1 MNLILVFSVY
11 VLCVILVAGK
21 PNPPKDVKINAIGK
35 NANIS
40 WTISKNKW
48 KTTFIVLVDS
58 EGKKVL
64 FNSKHNHKYVRFP
77 QTSYEIVNLTLCA
90 EYVVTVIYRY
100 NRDQWSNK
108 TKQHFWMTNK
118 TFTADINQN
127 VTLSWTTSLT
137 ELFNVHPPFNSTIIY
152 NVHIGGTIILNSKGG
167 KYIFEDNPKD
177 VKAINITVIHV
188 NKIDAGLYSA
198 KTIQLEM

>member
-1 MNLILVFSVY
+1 M
-11 VLCVILVAGK
+11 
-21 PNPPKDVKINAIGK
+21 
-35 NANIS
+35 
-40 WTISKNKW
+40 
-48 KTTFIVLVDS
+48 
-58 EGKKVL
+58 
-64 FNSKHNHKYVRFP
+64 FNRQVPGVPRSADNVHLRFNYLYIIF
-77 QTSYEIVNLTLCA
+77 T
-90 EYVVTVIYRY
+90 
-100 NRDQWSNK
+100 D
-108 TKQHFWMTNK
+108 K

-152 NVHIGGTIILNSKGG
+152 NVHIGGTIILNSNGG

-198 KTIQLEM
+198 KDDSTGNVNGCCLLIVASKILTLSYSLYDKFRS